1 MKIKFRVTMS
11 TKTAVFARS
20 NSSRSSIRPLS
31 EFQLARLP
39 LRAVGTIIT
48 LYLRVPKVW
57 RGKKMKKKKK
67 EWEKNCSA
75 CRWKNKC
82 FVWVDDSLISPWKKK
97 KKKKNAW
104 TTYIYFYEI
113 RTLFDSNNRRDNY
126 RKMVKDEE
134 LIQDT
139 RKSRVRKT
147 KGRNAIAESYE

>member
-1 MKIKFRVTMS
+1 MS

-67 EWEKNCSA
+67 RVGKKLLSM
-75 CRWKNKC
+75 
-82 FVWVDDSLISPWKKK
+82 SLKKQMLRVGRRLVNISVKKK
-97 KKKKNAW
+97 KEKKCVDDV
-104 TTYIYFYEI
+104 Y
-113 RTLFDSNNRRDNY
+113 LF
-126 RKMVKDEE
+126 
-134 LIQDT
+134 L
-139 RKSRVRKT
+139 
-147 KGRNAIAESYE
+147 